1 MENTLPI
8 FDNLI
13 PMDMLLA
20 RLTRDKINGVRLVQ
34 GLTKHFGRRG
44 EYYTRVVAT
53 ENNGQYYTYRANSQG
68 KVAKSWVALN
78 ASSIIV
84 EKEVGS
90 V

>member
-20 RLTRDKINGVRLVQ
+20 RLTRDRVKGVRLVQ

-44 EYYTRVVAT
+44 EYYTRVIAADRDGNYYAYRVNSAGRVA
-53 ENNGQYYTYRANSQG
+53 R
-68 KVAKSWVALN
+68 SWVALN
-78 ASSIIV
+78 AYDFII
-84 EKEVGS
+84 EKEIGS